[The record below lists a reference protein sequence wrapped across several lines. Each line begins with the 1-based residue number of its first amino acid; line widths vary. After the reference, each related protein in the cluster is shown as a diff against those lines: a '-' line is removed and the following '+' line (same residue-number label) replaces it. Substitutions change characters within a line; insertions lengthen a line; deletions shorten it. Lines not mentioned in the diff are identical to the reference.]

1 MFAWDTSNE
10 INETIF
16 YIYFIDLKVSN
27 CGYLVTHMSSHLL
40 ILEYFTCICPLAS
53 GTDGSMGKRVT
64 MGSRLHFEVPP
75 FDCSLESF
83 VNADG
88 LDIYPLARSVMSY
101 THLVSDWE
109 EILSIY
115 FELFVILFG
124 GYVILQQM
132 SYFWFIKSFEVLI
145 STTHL

>member
-1 MFAWDTSNE
+1 MSILFIGIFFFEVHNDFLSILGRFVFHDKSGEIEELMILSSFCVSISKPNKVLMFAWDTSNE

-64 MGSRLHFEVPP
+64 M
-75 FDCSLESF
+75 
-83 VNADG
+83 
-88 LDIYPLARSVMSY
+88 
-101 THLVSDWE
+101 
-109 EILSIY
+109 
-115 FELFVILFG
+115 
-124 GYVILQQM
+124 
-132 SYFWFIKSFEVLI
+132 
-145 STTHL
+145 